1 MGLVRGPLGGDA
13 NARPFP
19 VALEGLDAIVNEK
32 TGLQLVDFANAAQAF
47 AFPAASISPP
57 TVASAPMP
65 LPVPVM
71 SVFSSSLPAAIPCP
85 QGLSV
90 PVSPLLTLEPTPSN
104 VTVANGLCQTA
115 AGAYPLSPAPFT
127 SPVACSTAPLSSGK
141 AQALCGFMST
151 GQLQRVQPV
160 LHAPT
165 PVIRPTHPVA
175 VADFSLSH
183 PTPDISPR
191 ALPMLSQPQ
200 TLLQK
205 LFKFL
210 LHGLSTNSGQQMR
223 KLQRTLSSDSQN
235 GRGPRAWAC
244 LCE

>member
-47 AFPAASISPP
+47 AFPAVSISPP

-141 AQALCGFMST
+141 AQALCGFMPT

-210 LHGLSTNSGQQMR
+210 LHGISTNSGQQMR

-235 GRGPRAWAC
+235 GRGPRAWVC